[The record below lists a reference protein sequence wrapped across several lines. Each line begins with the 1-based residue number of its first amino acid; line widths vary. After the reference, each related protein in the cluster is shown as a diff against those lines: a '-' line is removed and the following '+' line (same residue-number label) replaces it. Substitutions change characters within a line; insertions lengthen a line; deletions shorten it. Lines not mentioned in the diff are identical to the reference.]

1 MNKQNNVVD
10 LTTVPNE
17 IIIMAFNKVMDL
29 DLDLST
35 KEIMSDEQHE
45 FVLTVNPYYKE
56 QISQIEHILFINA
69 KNALSKA
76 VYGCEPNV
84 SEEDLFASC
93 RDEFHKIQDKYNREI
108 EKLNYQKE
116 RANKFYTAVFELM
129 DKYIKSNGK
138 FVVSRL
144 NSEGEEINA
153 FSSGDGKLYSIRT
166 NNVSTLYDSIREKEE
181 FDGFVRFACTK
192 SFTNPYASVCDQ
204 TMQEE
209 NEQ

>member
-1 MNKQNNVVD
+1 MNKENNVID
-10 LTTVPNE
+10 LTTDVPNE
-17 IIIMAFNKVMDL
+17 VIIMAFNKVMDL

-56 QISQIEHILFINA
+56 QISQIEHILFTNA

-76 VYGCEPNV
+76 VSSCEPYK

-116 RANKFYTAVFELM
+116 RSEKFYACVGELLE
-129 DKYIKSNGK
+129 KYQENHGK
-138 FVVSRL
+138 FVISRL
-144 NSEGEEINA
+144 NSAGEEIHT
-153 FSSGDGKLYSIRT
+153 FVTSRDGVYSIRT
-166 NNVSTLYDSIREKEE
+166 NNVTTLYDERVDNLQMELE
-181 FDGFVRFACTK
+181 
-192 SFTNPYASVCDQ
+192 
-204 TMQEE
+204 
-209 NEQ
+209 